1 MRDILETQEHENAT
15 LSQTQFKLLDEL
27 MKEVNRLI
35 GVHCSET
42 ADMVRRYNVNFEN
55 STPTPFFT
63 DRRKEFGT
71 LNRRSFIHRDPIFNI

>member
-1 MRDILETQEHENAT
+1 VCETPKNENQIVRFSQVADAVRDILETQEHENAT

-42 ADMVRRYNVNFEN
+42 ADMVRRYNVN
-55 STPTPFFT
+55 S
-63 DRRKEFGT
+63 
-71 LNRRSFIHRDPIFNI
+71 

>member
-1 MRDILETQEHENAT
+1 MCETPKNENQIVRFYQVADAVRDILETQEHENAT

-42 ADMVRRYNVNFEN
+42 ADMVRRYNVN
-55 STPTPFFT
+55 S
-63 DRRKEFGT
+63 
-71 LNRRSFIHRDPIFNI
+71 

>member
-1 MRDILETQEHENAT
+1 MCETPKNENQIVRFSQVADAVRDILETQEHENAT

-42 ADMVRRYNVNFEN
+42 ADMVRRYNVN
-55 STPTPFFT
+55 S
-63 DRRKEFGT
+63 
-71 LNRRSFIHRDPIFNI
+71 

>member
-1 MRDILETQEHENAT
+1 MKTKSFLQVADAVRDILETQEHENAT

-42 ADMVRRYNVNFEN
+42 ADMVRRYNVN
-55 STPTPFFT
+55 S
-63 DRRKEFGT
+63 
-71 LNRRSFIHRDPIFNI
+71 

>member
-1 MRDILETQEHENAT
+1 MCETPKNENQIVRFSQVADAVRDILETQEHENAT

-42 ADMVRRYNVNFEN
+42 ADMVRRYNVNF
-55 STPTPFFT
+55 
-63 DRRKEFGT
+63 
-71 LNRRSFIHRDPIFNI
+71 

>member
-1 MRDILETQEHENAT
+1 MCETPKNENQIVRFSQVADAVRDILETQEHENAT

-42 ADMVRRYNVNFEN
+42 ADMVRRYNVNPKK
-55 STPTPFFT
+55 PTRRYFFP
-63 DRRKEFGT
+63 
-71 LNRRSFIHRDPIFNI
+71 L